1 MLEEMV
7 AQNSSKFDGTKSVG
21 LRSSRNIKHKR
32 LYHGTSQ
39 SNWVLNQL
47 KKRKTLNQLQE
58 KNTYHIHMDKDKH
71 DNRFQQ
77 KLPSKVEYV
86 AIKPQKAK
94 QLST

>member
-7 AQNSSKFDGTKSVG
+7 AKILLNLMETKSVG

-39 SNWVLNQL
+39 SNCSKPV

-58 KNTYHIHMDKDKH
+58 KKIHITYIRIKISMTTD
-71 DNRFQQ
+71 FSTET
-77 KLPSKVEYV
+77 SK
-86 AIKPQKAK
+86 
-94 QLST
+94 